1 MGQQVGVAKAAH
13 MLGVSRHDLQ
23 RLIHDGDLRT
33 FEGQVD
39 MDELRQR
46 YPALALK
53 DDPVMERIDLI
64 RGTAFGRRV
73 RETLMPDTDSLQ
85 IQLRNTHLPTNIVV
99 QCQNDRSQHKNRAE
113 AMSMLKSRLY
123 EEELRK
129 RNADLSVSQA
139 KVLKFRGC
147 IEELAQLLGDLNRDA
162 TPDQKK
168 VITIIN
174 SWLLDKLER

>member
-13 MLGVSRHDLQ
+13 LLGVSRHDLQ
-23 RLIHDGDLRT
+23 RLIHDGELKT

-39 MDELRQR
+39 LEDLRRR
-46 YPALALK
+46 YPALALN
-53 DDPVMERIDLI
+53 DDPVKERIDLI

-73 RETLMPDTDSLQ
+73 RETLVPETDALEM
-85 IQLRNTHLPTNIVV
+85 QLRRRTT
-99 QCQNDRSQHKNRAE
+99 
-113 AMSMLKSRLY
+113 
-123 EEELRK
+123 
-129 RNADLSVSQA
+129 DLNVAQA
-139 KVLKFRGC
+139 KMQRFRLC

>member
-1 MGQQVGVAKAAH
+1 MGQQVGIAKAAH

-23 RLIHDGDLRT
+23 RLIHDGELNT

-39 MDELRQR
+39 LEELRRR
-46 YPALALK
+46 YPALALN
-53 DDPVMERIDLI
+53 DDPVKERIDLI

-73 RETLMPDTDSLQ
+73 REALVPETDALEM
-85 IQLRNTHLPTNIVV
+85 QLRRRTT
-99 QCQNDRSQHKNRAE
+99 
-113 AMSMLKSRLY
+113 
-123 EEELRK
+123 
-129 RNADLSVSQA
+129 DLNVAQA
-139 KVLKFRGC
+139 KMQRFRLC

-168 VITIIN
+168 VISIIN